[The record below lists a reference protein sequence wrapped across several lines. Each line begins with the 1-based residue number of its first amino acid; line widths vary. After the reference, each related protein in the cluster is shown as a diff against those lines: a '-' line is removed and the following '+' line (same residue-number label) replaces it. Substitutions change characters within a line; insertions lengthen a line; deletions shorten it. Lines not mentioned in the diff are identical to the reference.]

1 MTYTAALM
9 NEEEV
14 SLSIKSRQKEL
25 LSERLQRLCSNTDKM
40 FSYLFIFQWILGIV
54 IAYSISPRSWVGE
67 NNYIHLHLWLA
78 IIGGGLIISLPL
90 LLIYMQP
97 GKASTRYCIA
107 VAQALYSILL
117 THLTGGRVETH
128 FHIFGSL
135 AFLAVYR
142 DFRTLIV
149 ATVITA
155 ADHILRGY
163 YYPQSIFGI
172 VSGAEWRALEH
183 VAWIIFEDIFLIYSC
198 TQAQK
203 GMILSA
209 SSQAE
214 LEITKERVDR
224 LVELRT
230 KNLRQLNIDYLVE
243 IEKRKLSED
252 ALKEKTQTLDLALSQ
267 QHALMNNIPDMV
279 WIKDVNLNYLLC
291 NKAFASTVE
300 ANLSE
305 IEGKSDYDY
314 WQEDLAERL
323 HSADEEVIACGQ
335 IREDEEEIECKNGKR
350 LWVHIVK
357 TPVHDE
363 VTGEVIGTVGIAR
376 DISQQR
382 LAAQN
387 LEEAYVALEDAYAAL
402 ETQLT
407 ERKTIEK
414 QLVQAQKMDAI
425 GTLTGGI
432 AHDFNNILWM
442 ILGNSEM
449 LMTELE
455 SNEFSLEIATDI
467 HGAAL
472 RAKGLVQQLLDF
484 SRKSESEKMIFE
496 VSPLIKETLKMLRSS
511 IPTSIALNT
520 NFGPNCRQIYGDP
533 NKFHQVIMNLCTNAY
548 HAIGTTGAIS
558 ISVQEKNISVED
570 TKESVFKKA
579 GNFLLIEVMDTG
591 CGMSAETIE
600 RIFEP
605 FFTTKE
611 VGVGTGLGL
620 AMVHGIIEEMEG
632 FISVYSEL
640 DQGTTFRIYIP
651 IAQTETE
658 THKTPEFPETE
669 AKEEEVSKHQHVM
682 VVDDEEMIRKM
693 LKRTLE
699 QMGLSVTTFGN
710 GKSALQAFLD
720 NPSIYNL
727 IVTDQT
733 MPEMV
738 GTALAQHVREKSQ
751 EIPIILATGN
761 SAVITEEELH
771 LAAPIKILN
780 KPIQISE
787 LKNRILEAL

>member
-1 MTYTAALM
+1 M

-14 SLSIKSRQKEL
+14 SLSIKSRQKEI
-25 LSERLQRLCSNTDKM
+25 LSERLHRLCSKTDKM
-40 FSYLFIFQWILGIV
+40 FSYLLIFQWILGIV
-54 IAYSISPRSWVGE
+54 LACSISPRTWVGE
-67 NNYIHLHLWLA
+67 NSYIHLHLWLA

-97 GKASTRYCIA
+97 GKPSTRYCIA
-107 VAQALYSILL
+107 AAQALYSILL
-117 THLTGGRVETH
+117 IHLTGGRIETH

-149 ATVITA
+149 ATIITA
-155 ADHILRGY
+155 TDHILRGF
-163 YYPQSIFGI
+163 YYPQSVFGI
-172 VSGAEWRALEH
+172 ASVSGAEWRALEH
-183 VAWIIFEDIFLIYSC
+183 IAWVVFEDLFLIYSC
-198 TQAQK
+198 IQAQK
-203 GMILSA
+203 GMTLSA

-511 IPTSIALNT
+511 IPTSIALHT

-558 ISVQEKNISVED
+558 ISVQEKNISLED

-579 GNFLLIEVMDTG
+579 GNFLLIEVMDSG

-651 IAQTETE
+651 TAQTETE
-658 THKTPEFPETE
+658 THKTPEFTEAE

>member
-14 SLSIKSRQKEL
+14 SLSIKSRQKEI

-40 FSYLFIFQWILGIV
+40 FSYLFIFQWFLGIV
-54 IAYSISPRSWVGE
+54 IACIVSPKTWSGE
-67 NNYIHLHLWLA
+67 NSYIHIHLWLA

-107 VAQALYSILL
+107 AAQSLYSILL
-117 THLTGGRVETH
+117 IHLTGGRIETH

-135 AFLAVYR
+135 AFLSVYR
-142 DFRTLIV
+142 DFRTLII
-149 ATVITA
+149 ATIITA
-155 ADHILRGY
+155 IDHIIRAY
-163 YYPQSIFGI
+163 YFPLSVFG
-172 VSGAEWRALEH
+172 SLYGAEWRWLEH
-183 VAWIIFEDIFLIYSC
+183 SAWVVFEAIFLIYSC

-203 GMILSA
+203 GMTLSA
-209 SSQAE
+209 SIQAE
-214 LEITKERVDR
+214 LEVTKERVDR

-230 KNLRQLNIDYLVE
+230 RNLRQLNIDYLVE

-300 ANLSE
+300 ANLLE

-484 SRKSESEKMIFE
+484 SRKSESEKMFFE

-520 NFGPNCRQIYGDP
+520 SFGPNCRQIYGDP

-548 HAIGTTGAIS
+548 HAIGTTGAIT
-558 ISVQEKNISVED
+558 ISVQEKTISLED

-579 GNFLLIEVMDTG
+579 GNFLLIEVTDTG

-640 DQGTTFRIYIP
+640 DQGTTFKIYIP
-651 IAQTETE
+651 IAETE
-658 THKTPEFPETE
+658 NEINKTPEFPVLE
-669 AKEEEVSKHQHVM
+669 AREEEVSKHQHVM

-720 NPSIYNL
+720 NPSSYNL

-761 SAVITEEELH
+761 SAVITEEELY
-771 LAAPIKILN
+771 LASPIKILN

-787 LKNRILEAL
+787 LKSKILEAL